1 MPRMIREFI
10 LWLVFFFICLGLGY
24 PTLNRYDP
32 RKTGGLSD
40 TETYYEL
47 AVHGPEHAD
56 PQLKYRLLIPELA
69 RPVAHAAA
77 GHIGTWD
84 PVFFGFLIV
93 NSFFTAST
101 AYLLVVVGRRF
112 AGTEAAALLAA
123 ALYLLNFETAN
134 IRLSGMVD
142 SAEGFCLMAIVWS
155 LLSGRVALLALWAVL
170 GALSR
175 ETFVPLCIAFTFAWS
190 LAGKKPEMRLSAAFG
205 QLRDMRLSAA
215 FLVPSAAALLTITIL
230 QSAVSGHLTLP
241 WQFAA
246 SVNPAGGHFG
256 ALIHNLFDQN
266 LLYCIVWL
274 LPLGLPRL
282 MRLPRPWIAACAA
295 AALTDFALVT
305 WHSSVPGA
313 AARPFF
319 SVAGPLL
326 SLSTALYLS
335 REKESA

>member
-1 MPRMIREFI
+1 MPRAIRDFI

-32 RKTGGLSD
+32 RKTGGLGD

-56 PQLKYRLLIPELA
+56 PQLKYRLLIPALA
-69 RPVAHAAA
+69 RPVAQAAT

-112 AGTEAAALLAA
+112 SATEAAALLAA

-134 IRLSGMVD
+134 VRLSGMVD

-155 LLSGRVALLALWAVL
+155 LLSGRVTLLALWALL

-190 LAGKKPEMRLSAAFG
+190 LAMRT
-205 QLRDMRLSAA
+205 QDMRQKWIT
-215 FLVPSAAALLTITIL
+215 FLVPSTAALISITIL
-230 QSAVSGHLTLP
+230 QSLVSGHLMLP
-241 WQFAA
+241 WQFAG
-246 SVNPAGGHFG
+246 SLHTAGGHLN
-256 ALIHNLFDQN
+256 ALFHNVFDQN

-282 MRLPRPWIAACAA
+282 VRLPRPWIAACAA
-295 AALTDFALVT
+295 AALADFALVT
-305 WHSSVPGA
+305 WHGSFPGA
-313 AARPFF
+313 AARPLF
-319 SVAGPLL
+319 SIAGPLL
-326 SLSTALYLS
+326 SLSAALYLS
-335 REKESA
+335 RERDQT